1 MKTHRTDQ
9 WLRFETAS
17 RLLQSHKHH
26 RMLDWPLSRWLGS
39 DHLYTPA
46 GWLDQTLR
54 EILQM
59 PFVEI
64 AGARGIGQKK
74 LEKLLVAIDR
84 ARDAIERTGPVGCTI
99 DDAEG
104 EDVRDVTD
112 FPYRVA
118 RDAHFRGATEACIW
132 ELDDP
137 AWESVARL
145 IQHHYLADF
154 MLGRFCSSLQ
164 ELHRSLWQV
173 RISTLTR
180 QPFSRLVRLQGFG
193 DVKLHQSV
201 SQILSLAF
209 LLNALP
215 VSNHELRISLL
226 PAAITAA
233 NRWLTE
239 WCLGEQEALPDVH
252 AIRIDFLDPLL
263 VQLEK
268 DTNARLGIVA
278 RRRIGEGDRQPTLRE
293 IGNDFAV
300 TPDRIRTLIHQ
311 AALVFRIRW
320 PEGRGL
326 LQGACAEL
334 STRTGASAQR
344 QLLQRIHQVFFGAYQ
359 RPSAQPPG

>member
-1 MKTHRTDQ
+1 MKTHRTNQ
-9 WLRFETAS
+9 ERRFKTAS
-17 RLLQSHKHH
+17 RLLESHKHH

-46 GWLDQTLR
+46 RWLDQTLR
-54 EILQM
+54 ETLQM
-59 PFVEI
+59 PFAAI
-64 AGARGIGQKK
+64 AGASGIGQKK

-84 ARDAIERTGPVGCTI
+84 ARDAIEGTGPAGCKI

-104 EDVRDVTD
+104 DDVRHVTD

-118 RDAHFRGATEACIW
+118 RDAHFRGAKEACIR

-145 IQHHYLADF
+145 IQHHYLEDF
-154 MLGRFCSSLQ
+154 MLGRFCTSLQ
-164 ELHRSLWQV
+164 ELHPSLWQV

-180 QPFSRLVRLQGFG
+180 QPFSQLVCQKGFG
-193 DVKLHQSV
+193 ELKLRQSV
-201 SQILSLAF
+201 SQILSVAF

-215 VSNHELRISLL
+215 VSHHEMRISLL
-226 PAAITAA
+226 PGAITAA
-233 NRWLTE
+233 NRWLTQL
-239 WCLGEQEALPDVH
+239 WLAEQETLPDVH
-252 AIRIDFLDPLL
+252 AIRIDFLEPLL

-278 RRRIGEGDRQPTLRE
+278 RRRIGEGGRQATLRE

-300 TPDRIRTLIHQ
+300 TSDRIRTLIHQ

-320 PEGRGL
+320 SEGRGL
-326 LQGACAEL
+326 LQGACAEV
-334 STRTGASAQR
+334 STRPDASDQR
-344 QLLQRIHQVFFGAYQ
+344 QLLQRIHQVFFAYQ
-359 RPSAQPPG
+359 RP